1 MSILMTKPGHEEDR
15 PAAEPAPRVRPHPC
29 WRRTELPKGDRAT
42 QDGPH
47 FVTRQPDARKL
58 EPLVSYELLATCPH
72 TGARRGR
79 LHTPHGTV
87 ETPAFMPVGTVG
99 AVKTVGSEDLEA
111 MGFEQILSNTY
122 HLALRPG
129 SDRIERLGGLHRFMG
144 WRGSILTD
152 SGGYQVMSL
161 SKTRTID
168 DDGVT
173 FRSHLDGSLMRMTPE
188 RSMEIQN
195 ELGVDIAMMLDECPP
210 YPCTRDEAA
219 AAMARTHAWAPRN
232 LAARREGDA
241 LFGIVQ
247 GGIHEDLRRESAAFI
262 SSLDVAGVAIGGVSV
277 GEPTEMQRP
286 IVALTAPRL
295 PEGKPRYLMGVGH
308 PEDILH
314 AAACGVDLFD
324 CVLPTRAARH
334 GTLYTLNGRV
344 SAGAA
349 RWAEHDGPY
358 DEASVFPATVRY
370 PAAYVRHLFKA
381 GESLGPRL
389 ATLHNLSF
397 YARLMREIREAI
409 TEGAWPDLLARYARV
424 ATKAG
429 AA

>member
-1 MSILMTKPGHEEDR
+1 MV
-15 PAAEPAPRVRPHPC
+15 A
-29 WRRTELPKGDRAT
+29 
-42 QDGPH
+42 
-47 FVTRQPDARKL
+47 
-58 EPLVSYELLATCPH
+58 YELLATCPH

-79 LHTPHGTV
+79 LHTPHGPV

-99 AVKTVGSEDLEA
+99 TVKTVGSEDLEA

-144 WRGSILTD
+144 WKGAILTD

-173 FRSHLDGSLMRMTPE
+173 FKSHLDGSPMRMTPE

-195 ELGVDIAMMLDECPP
+195 ELGVDVAMMLDECPP
-210 YPCTRDEAA
+210 YPCTREEAA
-219 AAMARTHAWAPRN
+219 RAMARTHAWAPRN
-232 LAARREGDA
+232 LAARREGEA

-247 GGIHEDLRRESAAFI
+247 GGVHEDLRRESAAYV
-262 SSLDVAGVAIGGVSV
+262 SSLPFAGVAIGGVSV

-286 IVALTAPRL
+286 VVSLAAPLL
-295 PEGKPRYLMGVGH
+295 PPDKVRYLMGVGH
-308 PEDILH
+308 PGDILH
-314 AAACGVDLFD
+314 AVGAGVDLFD

-334 GTLYTLNGRV
+334 GTLYTLDGRI

-358 DEASVFPATVRY
+358 DEGSVFPATERY
-370 PAAYVRHLFKA
+370 SAAYVRHLLKSEEA
-381 GESLGPRL
+381 LGARL

-397 YARLMREIREAI
+397 YARLMREIRGAI
-409 TEGAWPDLLARYARV
+409 AGGTWPALLARYAR
-424 ATKAG
+424 A
-429 AA
+429 